1 MSPRR
6 MMSSPAEH
14 LVAGGTDARGRVR
27 SHIAGDAAGAADRTV
42 PALQIFRELASALD
56 AGSYRP

>member
-1 MSPRR
+1 MPPRR
-6 MMSSPAEH
+6 MMSSPAEY

-27 SHIAGDAAGAADRTV
+27 SHIEGDAAGAANRTV

-56 AGSYRP
+56 AGPYRP